1 MLYKDD
7 YQFDF
12 IFNNGLRSNSG
23 CAPPMIEHNINPA
36 GAHIRKIETHN
47 YVSGGLNKLEGL
59 RFFDK
64 DGKKLLE
71 LGRDFAKTNNT

>member
-1 MLYKDD
+1 MT
-7 YQFDF
+7 
-12 IFNNGLRSNSG
+12 
-23 CAPPMIEHNINPA
+23 EHNINPA

-64 DGKKLLE
+64 DGNKLLE
-71 LGRDFAKTNNT
+71 VGRDFASTSST